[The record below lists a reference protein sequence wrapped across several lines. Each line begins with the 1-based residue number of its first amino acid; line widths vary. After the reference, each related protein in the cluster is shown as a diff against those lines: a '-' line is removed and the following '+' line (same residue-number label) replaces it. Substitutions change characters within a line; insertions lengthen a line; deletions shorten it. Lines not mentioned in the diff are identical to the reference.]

1 MRMKRPHICLAIA
14 GLCIGAS
21 PRSFGQSS
29 ACDTCAHKTP
39 ANVSQQCPA
48 SDSSALRKAA
58 PHAPGRR
65 KYLEG
70 IKVTGGQL
78 TVPFKIRRKAEH
90 GTFRLTTDVTL
101 GAFVGLTK
109 RLSEGKENY
118 LTIPLTAG
126 LTFVNI
132 NDNNTVLEFSAAAEN
147 GGTDVVP
154 GLTWSSGLILQLD
167 QYSLGLIFGK
177 DYASE
182 VGDQW
187 LYHRKWWWSFG
198 LGFSFTK

>member
-1 MRMKRPHICLAIA
+1 MKQPHLCFAIA
-14 GLCIGAS
+14 GFCFSGSPSGIGQAVVS
-21 PRSFGQSS
+21 DSTAPLVQPRSCQPEKAVDSTAT
-29 ACDTCAHKTP
+29 ACAP
-39 ANVSQQCPA
+39 AQDFKGPKF
-48 SDSSALRKAA
+48 LK
-58 PHAPGRR
+58 
-65 KYLEG
+65 G
-70 IKVTGGQL
+70 IRVTGGQL
-78 TVPFKIRRKAEH
+78 TIPFKIRHKEEH

-101 GAFVGLTK
+101 GAFIGLTK
-109 RLSEGKENY
+109 RLSEKKNNY
-118 LTIPLTAG
+118 LTIPVTAG

-132 NDNNTVLEFSAAAEN
+132 NDNNTSTEFAASDT

-167 QYSLGLIFGK
+167 QYNLGFIFGK

-187 LYHRKWWWSFG
+187 IYHRKWWWSFG